1 MDKRSIINGLFIL
14 SFPVYG
20 IGTYISASISPSAGY
35 IVSMAFHILILVFY
49 AIDLIYRNEIRFR
62 LNWVYVA
69 MLVYIATVAGSLFIG
84 YFKGLP
90 ESNLGM
96 ITVRSFL
103 LLIPFHSFIAFTLY
117 NEEHTDEIPMILI
130 KGLSALLFVNLL
142 GYFGLGLANAQHSI
156 EGRLNMPF
164 LDGFYSGASVLA
176 IMNLL
181 IAYRVRSN
189 KGRSLESMLLSFYFV
204 FNLAL
209 LYMINSRLAMMIFL
223 VIFFMFLVRI
233 VAMRGTF
240 LTSLFFIPILLSSAY
255 LLYQLV
261 LLPGMSSIMQRV
273 DVEDVTTFNG
283 RAFLWKDGLDWLAGS
298 REGLILGNGYKGH
311 YFLDMITDVAELWN
325 TDEVFHLHMHS
336 TSLEILICQGLISYI
351 IFCVLWFR
359 VYSHFRNKYRSGNLE
374 GAFLGP
380 VLYLLYILQVDTF
393 VYMDGLGFVL
403 FALLVSRVAITER
416 EKTTTGIKIE
426 KEINYQFTPTV
437 YETEGYV
444 MHRNPGTQP
453 ARVH

>member
-20 IGTYISASISPSAGY
+20 IGTYISASVSPSAGY
-35 IVSMAFHILILVFY
+35 IASMALHVLILVFY
-49 AIDLIYRNEIRFR
+49 TIDLIYRREIRFR

-69 MLVYIATVAGSLFIG
+69 MLFYIATTAASLFIG

-90 ESNLGM
+90 ESNISM
-96 ITVRSFL
+96 ITVRTFL

-117 NEEHTDEIPMILI
+117 NEHHSDEIPMVLI
-130 KGLSALLFVNLL
+130 KALSALLFVNLF
-142 GYFGLGLANAQHSI
+142 GYFVLGLANEQHSI

-176 IMNLL
+176 ILNLL

-189 KGRSLESMLLSFYFV
+189 RDKPIESMTLTFYFI
-204 FNLAL
+204 FNLGL

-223 VIFFMFLVRI
+223 VIFLMFLVRI
-233 VAMRGTF
+233 VAMRGMY
-240 LTSLFFIPILLSSAY
+240 LVSLFFIPILLSSAY

-261 LLPGMSSIMQRV
+261 LLPGVSDLIQRV

-283 RAFLWKDGLDWLAGS
+283 RAFLWKDGLEWLGGS
-298 REGLILGNGYKGH
+298 REGLWLGNGYKGH
-311 YFLDMITDVAELWN
+311 YFLDLITDVAELWN

-336 TSLEILICQGLISYI
+336 SSLEILICQGLISYAV
-351 IFCVLWFR
+351 FCLIWLR
-359 VYSHFRNKYRSGNLE
+359 VYNFYRNKYKAGSME

-380 VLYLLYILQVDTF
+380 VLYLLFILQVDTF

-403 FALLVSRVAITER
+403 FCLLVSRVSITDPV
-416 EKTTTGIKIE
+416 KHTKGM
-426 KEINYQFTPTV
+426 EILKPELYRFTPTV
-437 YETEGYV
+437 YEREGYV
-444 MHRNPGTQP
+444 MHSHTSL
-453 ARVH
+453 